1 MKTSNSQFYLLCV
14 LLSLIKSLSAFY
26 ITVDA
31 HAEECFFERATT
43 GTKMGLIY
51 EVVEGGFYDIDIS
64 VKGTLDRF
72 TNQSNL
78 LMCFSFH

>member
-1 MKTSNSQFYLLCV
+1 MKATNSSTFYLICI
-14 LLSLIKSLSAFY
+14 LLSLVKHLSAFY

-64 VKGTLDRF
+64 VKGKFYFFIR
-72 TNQSNL
+72 
-78 LMCFSFH
+78 

>member
-1 MKTSNSQFYLLCV
+1 MKANNSFYLICILFG
-14 LLSLIKSLSAFY
+14 LIKNLSAFY

-64 VKGTLDRF
+64 VKGLF
-72 TNQSNL
+72 L
-78 LMCFSFH
+78 LL

>member
-1 MKTSNSQFYLLCV
+1 MISNWSTNFLLIA
-14 LLSLIKSLSAFY
+14 LFLGLIKNLSAFY

-64 VKGTLDRF
+64 VKGIVLICNF
-72 TNQSNL
+72 ENL
-78 LMCFSFH
+78 NCL